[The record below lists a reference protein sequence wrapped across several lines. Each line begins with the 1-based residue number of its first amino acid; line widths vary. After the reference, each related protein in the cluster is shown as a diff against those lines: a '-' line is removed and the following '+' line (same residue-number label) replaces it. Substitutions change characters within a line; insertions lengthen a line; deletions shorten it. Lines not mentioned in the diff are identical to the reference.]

1 MTQYRQPGVVY
12 RASGVAY
19 GTPTTITPATIACTA
34 TIPLDFEFE
43 YRQSGQAYRNSY
55 DYRQGIIT
63 GNAYL
68 VVATPATIG
77 VTTSITAVG
86 GIPITVSVST
96 IAAVAAVPAVDID
109 ANYVHIDTGIA
120 VIGAIPTPQ
129 LFTGVSLT
137 PATITGIGGIDP
149 ITGVNIITP
158 ATIVGIGA
166 IPTAVASQEIHV
178 TPATIAVDWTGN
190 GARQLYEF
198 YPGATAIVPPVGLR
212 DRPTPAAYALARF
225 YPPRPRAG
233 NLFIIN
239 GTSVQDY
246 LPTDTATVTRGLLGG
261 HFPPTDLTPS
271 EISLLEASGFPI
283 DVGAGVS

>member
-34 TIPLDFEFE
+34 TIPANFQFE

-55 DYRQGIIT
+55 DYRQGIIS
-63 GNAYL
+63 GNTYL
-68 VVATPATIG
+68 VVATPATVA
-77 VTTSITAVG
+77 VTTSITATG
-86 GIPITVSVST
+86 GIPITVSPAT

-109 ANYVHIDTGIA
+109 ANYVHVDAGIA
-120 VIGAIPTPQ
+120 ATASLPAPTI
-129 LFTGVSLT
+129 LTGVILY
-137 PATITGIGGIDP
+137 PATIAGIGGVDP
-149 ITGVNIITP
+149 ITGVNIVKP
-158 ATIVGIGA
+158 ATIVGVA
-166 IPTAVASQEIHV
+166 AVPDATQETHV
-178 TPATIAVDWTGN
+178 TPATIAVDLTSD
-190 GARQLYEF
+190 GARQLYTF

-212 DRPTPAAYALARF
+212 NRPTAAAYALARF

-246 LPTDTATVTRGLLGG
+246 LPVDTTTVTRWLLGG